1 VYDARG
7 YILTNAHVVAAAAPA
22 GGPQLHPFDGEPAS
36 RDLGSSPDRVSNSSS
51 SVSNSSPDRVSNSS
65 SSVSNSSP
73 DRVSNSSSS
82 VSNSSSSVSNSS
94 SSVNSHGS
102 RSRQESG
109 SWLSRRGRSGRDGDT
124 GVGGRGGR
132 GEERDLAAELMVTL
146 QDGRMMK
153 GRVVC
158 LDRCVCVSVCV

>member
-1 VYDARG
+1 MYDARG

-82 VSNSSSSVSNSS
+82 V
-94 SSVNSHGS
+94 NSHGS

>member
-1 VYDARG
+1 
-7 YILTNAHVVAAAAPA
+7 
-22 GGPQLHPFDGEPAS
+22 
-36 RDLGSSPDRVSNSSS
+36 
-51 SVSNSSPDRVSNSS
+51 
-65 SSVSNSSP
+65 
-73 DRVSNSSSS
+73 
-82 VSNSSSSVSNSS
+82 
-94 SSVNSHGS
+94 VNSHGS